1 MIEPTS
7 TAGDGVFLLSWRLS
21 SRRCPI
27 RLSSFVLLGIAIGF
41 GSCAFKE
48 ASRVEPGTGGSFGAG
63 TGGGGTGGRIYA
75 GSGGAG
81 PCSGLKCQ
89 LTTCVGAGCLVPAC
103 TGGATT
109 TVTGKAYD
117 PAGKVP
123 LYNVS
128 VYVPN
133 RALAT
138 LAEGTACLRCEGS
151 VSGEPL
157 AQTVT
162 DAAGNFKLDN
172 VPVGADV
179 PIVIQV
185 GKWRRQSKIPM
196 VTACTETK
204 LTDPNI
210 TRLPRNQAEGHLPR
224 IALTTGGLDALECLL
239 RKIGIDDAEF
249 TPETGTGRV
258 NLYAGG
264 NTNNMTG
271 VGTMSYA
278 PTLNAGA
285 AFTRAPGWWDSVTNL
300 LPYDLLL
307 HSCEGTE
314 RPTNKSA
321 AALQAFQDYANM
333 GGRVFASHWHNYWLE
348 NPPTG
353 PFRTVATFHHLNDPP
368 SPFTS
373 TIDTTFPKGQALA
386 DWLFNVG
393 ASTTAGSLII
403 NGAKHTVD
411 AVLPGAQR
419 WIYSDAGATPS
430 VQYLSFTTPLAVPD
444 EEKCG
449 KVVFSDLH
457 VSSGS
462 GAAGTDDQSK
472 PNLPFPTGCVT
483 TELSAQEKALEFM
496 LFDLSA
502 CTPPGI
508 P

>member
-1 MIEPTS
+1 MG
-7 TAGDGVFLLSWRLS
+7 TALAL
-21 SRRCPI
+21 
-27 RLSSFVLLGIAIGF
+27 

-48 ASRVEPGTGGSFGAG
+48 ASRVESGTGGFGIG
-63 TGGGGTGGRIYA
+63 SGGGGTGGRIYV

-81 PCSGLKCQ
+81 PCVGLKCQ
-89 LTTCVGAGCLVPAC
+89 LTTCTGAGCLAAAC
-103 TGGATT
+103 SGTATT

-133 RALAT
+133 RELAP
-138 LAEGTACLRCEGS
+138 LPEGTACLRCDTS

-162 DAAGNFKLDN
+162 DAFGNFKLEN

-185 GKWRRQSKIPM
+185 GKWRRQSKIPS
-196 VTACTETK
+196 VAACTETK

-210 TRLPRNQAEGHLPR
+210 TRLPRNQGEGHLPR

-239 RKIGIDDAEF
+239 RKIGIEDTEF
-249 TPETGTGRV
+249 TPEAGSGRV
-258 NLYAGG
+258 NLFAGG
-264 NTNNMTG
+264 NVPPSMTG

-285 AFTRAPGWWDSVTNL
+285 MFTRAPGWWDSVNNL

-348 NPPTG
+348 NPANG

-373 TIDTTFPKGQALA
+373 TIDTTFPKGQALS

-393 ASTTAGSLII
+393 ASTTAGSLVI

-419 WIYSDAGATPS
+419 WIFSDAAPAS
-430 VQYLSFTTPLAVPD
+430 VQYLSFTTPLAAA
-444 EEKCG
+444 EEDKCG

-462 GAAGTDDQSK
+462 GTVGMDDQSK